1 MKKRKV
7 EEIFVDSLLS
17 LSNRMS
23 MDKITVKKI
32 VEESGLSQ
40 QTFYN
45 YYKDKSDLILSVH
58 KVYGQM
64 LVDKLENG
72 EISQEELLIENNKFY
87 DENKDFMLNV
97 LKNDKDN
104 NSYFISSAENAYDV
118 LYKCILKRKGIN
130 KLNKDIDFY
139 LRMYTYSS
147 VFMYAYWAENMTDTS
162 IEEFASYL
170 ENSVPE
176 KLSYYFE

>member
-32 VEESGLSQ
+32 VEESGLSH

-45 YYKDKSDLILSVH
+45 YYNDKSDLILSVH

-72 EISQEELLIENNKFY
+72 EISQEELLIENIKFY

-97 LKNDKDN
+97 LKNGKDN
-104 NSYFISSAENAYDV
+104 NSYFISSAENAYNV
-118 LYKCILKRKGIN
+118 LYKYILKRKGIN

-147 VFMYAYWAENMTDTS
+147 VLMYAYWAENMTDTS
-162 IEEFASYL
+162 IEELASYL

-176 KLSYYFE
+176 KLRYYFE